1 MSGGT
6 CSPIDNSRCGNTMGA
21 RELSR
26 VCRECAMRYTVI
38 VTLVSFTMLL
48 IIVAVV
54 SVEHVMQAETIAE
67 KLAPQIG
74 VDEDDLRTALE
85 TLLCDGR
92 LRRIV
97 VYCGPLGLLSCLH
110 AARLIAEIA
119 TVRRERRR

>member
-1 MSGGT
+1 
-6 CSPIDNSRCGNTMGA
+6 
-21 RELSR
+21 
-26 VCRECAMRYTVI
+26 MRYNVI

-48 IIVAVV
+48 IVVAVV

-67 KLAPQIG
+67 KLAPQID

-97 VYCGPLGLLSCLH
+97 VYCGPLGLLNCLH